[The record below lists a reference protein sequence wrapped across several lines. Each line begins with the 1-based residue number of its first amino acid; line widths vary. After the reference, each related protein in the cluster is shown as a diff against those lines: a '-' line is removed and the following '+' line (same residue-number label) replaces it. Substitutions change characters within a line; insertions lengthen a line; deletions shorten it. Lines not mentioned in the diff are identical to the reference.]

1 MFSTNSNHEDLLSK
15 AVNFSVKLPTTWASA
30 NVNEKENIQKLI
42 FPEGVTYNRKNGTFR
57 TEKINE
63 VFRCIATLNCITTE
77 NKKGQTGNE
86 TNLSSCVGMARFELA
101 TSWSQTRRDNRATL
115 HPELKKF

>member
-42 FPEGVTYNRKNGTFR
+42 FPDVVTYNRKNGTFR

-115 HPELKKF
+115 HPELN